1 MFISCFVISDL
12 VFKGKIT
19 TISGLRLESESN
31 LSKVVLSTSF
41 MSVVIFGD
49 LFFEIVEFILTLS
62 LVSSILFD
70 EE

>member
-12 VFKGKIT
+12 VFNGKIT
-19 TISGLRLESESN
+19 TISFLRLESESN

>member
-12 VFKGKIT
+12 VFNGKIT
-19 TISGLRLESESN
+19 TISALRLESESN

-41 MSVVIFGD
+41 ISVVIFGY
-49 LFFEIVEFILTLS
+49 LFFEIFEFILTLS

>member
-31 LSKVVLSTSF
+31 LSKVVLSTST